1 MGKNLVNLTNLK
13 ESMTL
18 MNSEH
23 QSVASQQKPV
33 YIKASTDGSAVAPK
47 FIPGMFITPQ
57 Q

>member
-13 ESMTL
+13 ESMSLNT
-18 MNSEH
+18 E
-23 QSVASQQKPV
+23 QTVASQQKPV
-33 YIKASTDGSAVAPK
+33 YIKASTDGSSVAPK